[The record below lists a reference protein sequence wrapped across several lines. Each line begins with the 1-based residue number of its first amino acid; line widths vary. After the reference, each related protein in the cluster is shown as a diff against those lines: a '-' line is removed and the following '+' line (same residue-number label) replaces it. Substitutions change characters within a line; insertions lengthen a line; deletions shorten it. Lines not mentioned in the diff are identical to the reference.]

1 MPAAETTDGTDEG
14 AAAATG
20 RAAGGVVS
28 PPAVE
33 CRGLSH
39 RFRTRDGEIPALRD
53 LDLRIG
59 CGELVALVGADAA
72 GKTTLLR
79 LLAGLLRPSAGE
91 IRVFGRD
98 PLKEQRALAHEV
110 AYMPQRFGLYEE
122 LTVEENLRLFAGLK
136 NLSHEVLAP
145 RIAELLEFVGLADYR
160 TRLAGRLS
168 GGMKQK
174 LALAAALLKPPR
186 LMLLDEPSVGV
197 DPISRRELWELVARL
212 HGEGVTVLWSTAYLD
227 EAELAGR
234 VVLLHEGARIADGP
248 PQRLTA
254 PLEGRTRRIRVPAAA
269 SRRRLARL
277 LSEEAD
283 LIDVMPHGEE
293 LHLFFSAPPDE
304 TRLAGLARK
313 AGVAR
318 EAISATRPR
327 FEDAFLDLL
336 HRREGGR
343 SPAFLTTGREEDG
356 RSPQEWR
363 SEVPAG
369 APVIEVERLSKRFG
383 DFQAVR
389 DLSFTVGAGEIFG
402 LLGPNGAGKSTSF
415 KMLCGLLPPSS
426 GRARVL
432 GIDLA
437 RAAADAR
444 QRIGYMAQKFSL
456 YGDLSVFE
464 NLRFFATAYGVPR
477 ARRNERIEAMMA
489 RFELAA
495 HADHRAGD
503 LPLGLRQRL
512 SLAAALLHRPGV
524 LFLDEPTSG
533 VDPMIRR
540 AFWREINRLAGL
552 GVTVMVTTHFLEE
565 AEYCDR
571 IAILHA
577 GRAIALDSPRR
588 LVERHR
594 RDMGAPPDTPVTLN
608 DVFVALIRAH
618 AQEEETRW
626 IR

>member
-1 MPAAETTDGTDEG
+1 MPETEPLYEAAEDGS
-14 AAAATG
+14 A
-20 RAAGGVVS
+20 
-28 PPAVE
+28 PPAVI
-33 CRGLSH
+33 CRNLHH
-39 RFRTRDGEIPALRD
+39 RFRLRDDEVHALRG
-53 LDLRIG
+53 LDLRIAE
-59 CGELVALVGADAA
+59 GELVALVGADAA

-79 LLAGLLRPSAGE
+79 LLAGLLQANGGE
-91 IRVFGRD
+91 IRVLGRD
-98 PLKEQRALAHEV
+98 PLTDQRSLAHEV

-122 LTVEENLRLFAGLK
+122 LSVEENLNLFAGLK
-136 NLSHEVLAP
+136 NLPPEARESRV
-145 RIAELLEFVGLADYR
+145 AELLEFVGLADYR
-160 TRLAGRLS
+160 QRMAGRLS

-212 HGEGVTVLWSTAYLD
+212 HEEGVTVLWSTAYLD

-234 VVLLHEGARIADGP
+234 ALLLHEGELIADGP
-248 PQRLTA
+248 PVRLTA
-254 PLEGRTRRIRVPAAA
+254 PLEGRTCRMRMPAAA

-277 LSEEAD
+277 LAAEPD

-293 LHLFFSAPPDE
+293 LHLLFARPPGE
-304 TRLAGLARK
+304 ARLTALAK
-313 AGVAR
+313 TAGVAR
-318 EAISATRPR
+318 ETIAPTRPR

-336 HRREGGR
+336 HRRGEGR
-343 SPAFLTTGREEDG
+343 TPAFLASELAAEDDDDG
-356 RSPQEWR
+356 ARVREWR
-363 SEVPAG
+363 SGMPAG
-369 APVIEVERLSKRFG
+369 APVIEVEHLGKRFG
-383 DFQAVR
+383 DFLAVR

-415 KMLCGLLPPSS
+415 KMLCGLLPPSE
-426 GRARVL
+426 GKARVL

-437 RAAADAR
+437 HAAADAR
-444 QRIGYMAQKFSL
+444 ARIGYMAQKFSL

-477 ARRNERIEAMMA
+477 ARRAVRIAEMMERFALSDHA
-489 RFELAA
+489 EL
-495 HADHRAGD
+495 RAGD

-571 IAILHA
+571 VAILYA
-577 GRAIALDSPRR
+577 GRAIALDSPRN
-588 LVERHR
+588 LIEQHR
-594 RDMGAPPDTPVTLN
+594 KKLKVPPDSPLALN
-608 DVFVALIRAH
+608 EVFVALVREH
-618 AQEEETRW
+618 AGEEETRW

>member
-1 MPAAETTDGTDEG
+1 MPETETLCEAAEDGS
-14 AAAATG
+14 A
-20 RAAGGVVS
+20 
-28 PPAVE
+28 PPAVV
-33 CRGLSH
+33 CRNLHH
-39 RFRTRDGEIPALRD
+39 RFRLRDGEVYALRG
-53 LDLRIG
+53 LDLRIAE
-59 CGELVALVGADAA
+59 GELVALVGADAA

-79 LLAGLLRPSAGE
+79 LLAGLLQATSGE
-91 IRVFGRD
+91 IRVLGRD
-98 PLKEQRALAHEV
+98 PLKEQRLLAHEV

-122 LTVEENLRLFAGLK
+122 LSVEENLTLFAGLK
-136 NLSHEVLAP
+136 NLPAQARESRV
-145 RIAELLEFVGLADYR
+145 AELLDFVGLSDYR
-160 TRLAGRLS
+160 RRLAGRLS

-212 HGEGVTVLWSTAYLD
+212 HGDGVTVLWSTAYLD
-227 EAELAGR
+227 EAELAAR
-234 VVLLHEGARIADGP
+234 VLLLHEGELIADGP
-248 PQRLTA
+248 PARLTA
-254 PLEGRTRRIRVPAAA
+254 PLAGRTCRMRVPAAA

-277 LSEEAD
+277 LAAEPD

-293 LHLFFSAPPDE
+293 LHLLFARPPE
-304 TRLAGLARK
+304 AARLAALAK
-313 AGVAR
+313 TAGVAR
-318 EAISATRPR
+318 EAIAPVRPR

-336 HRREGGR
+336 HRRGAGR
-343 SPAFLTTGREEDG
+343 PPAFLAREEAKNG
-356 RSPQEWR
+356 GGAGAREWR
-363 SEVPAG
+363 AGVPPG
-369 APVIEVERLSKRFG
+369 TPVIEVEKLGKRFG
-383 DFQAVR
+383 DFLAVR
-389 DLSFTVGAGEIFG
+389 DLSFTVAAGEIFG

-415 KMLCGLLPPSS
+415 KMLCGLLPPSA
-426 GRARVL
+426 GKARVL

-437 RAAADAR
+437 RSPADAR
-444 QRIGYMAQKFSL
+444 ARIGYMAQKFSL

-477 ARRNERIEAMMA
+477 DRRVERIETMME
-489 RFELAA
+489 RFALAA
-495 HADHRAGD
+495 HADQRAGD

-571 IAILHA
+571 IAILYA
-577 GRAIALDSPRR
+577 GRIIALDAPRR
-588 LVERHR
+588 LVEAHR
-594 RDMGAPPDTPVTLN
+594 RQLRAPPDSPIALN
-608 DVFVALIRAH
+608 DVFVALVREH
-618 AQEEETRW
+618 AGEEETRW
-626 IR
+626 LR

>member
-1 MPAAETTDGTDEG
+1 MP
-14 AAAATG
+14 TG
-20 RAAGGVVS
+20 D
-28 PPAVE
+28 PPADRTADPAEPGAREDAPPVVT
-33 CRGLSH
+33 CRKLHH
-39 RFRTRDGEIPALRD
+39 RFRLRDGEIHALRG
-53 LDLRIG
+53 LDLTVEE
-59 CGELVALVGADAA
+59 GELVALVGADAA

-79 LLAGLLRPSAGE
+79 LLAGLLQPNAGQ

-136 NLSHEVLAP
+136 NLPADERESRVADLLA
-145 RIAELLEFVGLADYR
+145 FVGLADYR
-160 TRLAGRLS
+160 RRLAGRLS

-174 LALAAALLKPPR
+174 LALAAALLKRPR

-197 DPISRRELWELVARL
+197 DPISRHELWDLVARF
-212 HGEGVTVLWSTAYLD
+212 HAQGVTVLWSTAYLD
-227 EAELAGR
+227 EAERAER
-234 VVLLHEGARIADGP
+234 AVLLHEGELIADGP
-248 PQRLTA
+248 PAQLTA
-254 PLEGRTRRIRVPAAA
+254 PLAGRCWRMRVQAAV

-277 LSEEAD
+277 LAAEPD
-283 LIDVMPHGEE
+283 LIDVTPHGEE
-293 LHLFFSAPPDE
+293 LHLLFAQPPE
-304 TRLAGLARK
+304 EARLAALAQT
-313 AGVAR
+313 AGIAR
-318 EAISATRPR
+318 EMLAPCRPR

-343 SPAFLTTGREEDG
+343 PPAFLARARKEEDQP
-356 RSPQEWR
+356 PQAAR
-363 SEVPAG
+363 LDVPAG
-369 APVIEVERLSKRFG
+369 APVIEVDRLSKRFG
-383 DFQAVR
+383 DFLAVR
-389 DLSFTVGAGEIFG
+389 ALSFTVGAGEIFG

-415 KMLCGLLPPSS
+415 KMLCGLLPPSA

-437 RAAADAR
+437 HAAADAR
-444 QRIGYMAQKFSL
+444 ARIGYMAQKFSL

-477 ARRNERIEAMMA
+477 ARRRARIAEMMT
-489 RFELAA
+489 RFELTA
-495 HADHRAGD
+495 HADQRAGD

-552 GVTVMVTTHFLEE
+552 GVTIMVTTHFLEE

-571 IAILHA
+571 IAILYA
-577 GRAIALDSPRR
+577 GRIIALDSPRR
-588 LVERHR
+588 LLARYR
-594 RDMGAPPDTPVTLN
+594 RDKKIPPDEPVSLN
-608 DVFVALIRAH
+608 DAFVALVRAH
-618 AQEEETRW
+618 AGEEEKRW
-626 IR
+626 LR

>member
-1 MPAAETTDGTDEG
+1 MPETEILCEAAEDGS
-14 AAAATG
+14 A
-20 RAAGGVVS
+20 
-28 PPAVE
+28 PPAVI
-33 CRGLSH
+33 CRNLHH
-39 RFRTRDGEIPALRD
+39 RFRLRDGEVHALRG
-53 LDLRIG
+53 LDLRIAE
-59 CGELVALVGADAA
+59 GELVALVGADAA

-79 LLAGLLRPSAGE
+79 LLAGLLQASGGE
-91 IRVFGRD
+91 IRVLGRD
-98 PLKEQRALAHEV
+98 PLGDQRSLAHEV

-122 LTVEENLRLFAGLK
+122 LSVEENLTLFAGLK
-136 NLSHEVLAP
+136 NLPPETRESRV
-145 RIAELLEFVGLADYR
+145 AELLDFVGLGAYR
-160 TRLAGRLS
+160 RRLAGRLS

-212 HGEGVTVLWSTAYLD
+212 HEDGVTVLWSTAYLD
-227 EAELAGR
+227 EAEMAGR
-234 VVLLHEGARIADGP
+234 VLLLHEGELIADGP
-248 PQRLTA
+248 PARLTA
-254 PLEGRTRRIRVPAAA
+254 PLEGRTCRMRVPAAA

-277 LSEEAD
+277 LAAEPD

-293 LHLFFSAPPDE
+293 LHLLFATPPDE
-304 TRLAGLARK
+304 ERLLRLART
-313 AGVAR
+313 AGVDSKSITPAH
-318 EAISATRPR
+318 PR

-336 HRREGGR
+336 HRRGEGR
-343 SPAFLTTGREEDG
+343 PPAFLAHEPAQEGEGAAAR
-356 RSPQEWR
+356 EWR
-363 SEVPAG
+363 AGVPPG
-369 APVIEVERLSKRFG
+369 APVIEVEHLGKRFG
-383 DFQAVR
+383 DFLAVR

-415 KMLCGLLPPSS
+415 KMLCGLLPPSE
-426 GRARVL
+426 GKARVL

-444 QRIGYMAQKFSL
+444 ARIGYMAQKFSL

-477 ARRNERIEAMMA
+477 DRRAARINEMME
-489 RFELAA
+489 RFALGE
-495 HADHRAGD
+495 HADQRAGD

-571 IAILHA
+571 VAILYA
-577 GRAIALDSPRR
+577 GRAIALDSPRN
-588 LVERHR
+588 LIEQHR
-594 RDMGAPPDTPVTLN
+594 KKLKAPPDSPIALN
-608 DVFVALIRAH
+608 EVFVALVREH
-618 AQEEETRW
+618 AGEEETRW
-626 IR
+626 VR